1 MGFGHFSFEACF
13 VPSRAGLP
21 PIAAQPADTGEWRPL
36 EPTPGTLDL
45 INFRLGFLTRMGPEG
60 SRVLT
65 LAALVPV
72 FQSCPHLT

>member
-36 EPTPGTLDL
+36 EPTPGTPDL
-45 INFRLGFLTRMGPEG
+45 INFRLGFLTRIGSEG

-65 LAALVPV
+65 LARW
-72 FQSCPHLT
+72 FQSFRAVRT